1 MLLPCYLI
9 EKSDYPLF
17 QKNVAIYG
25 KTVVGTQHLCG
36 VIKDY
41 YTTTY
46 YEVACNI
53 QANEIIL
60 VQNNAAHDLRFC
72 GFGVLADC
80 FCGQS
85 SFDPLLFTT
94 PIAKSFASV
103 TAISAKSTDSV

>member
-1 MLLPCYLI
+1 MLLPGYLLV
-9 EKSDYPLF
+9 SSSYPVF

-25 KTVVGTQHLCG
+25 KTVGGTQHLCG
-36 VIKDY
+36 VIEDY

-60 VQNNAAHDLRFC
+60 VQKNAADDLRFC

-85 SFDPLLFTT
+85 SFDSLLFTT
-94 PIAKSFASV
+94 PTAKSFASA